1 MIKWREAYE
10 RLRGTPEFTKWFGGS
25 APMGAFRFLAYSQQ
39 FTGVVGSATAGSPG
53 TVSGP
58 TPQNFPSGAI
68 ILGIT
73 AGCYQ
78 AQQSE
83 GAADYAPS
91 SNVGRRDLFCL
102 ALQYSGGEQITPNGL
117 TMAEA
122 LLGGGYDTIFPA
134 KEIMVPPSQTL
145 LCSVAALTPS
155 TLPNLAVHVVY
166 HAMVPRAAA

>member
-10 RLRGTPEFTKWFGGS
+10 RVKGSQEFVRYFG
-25 APMGAFRFLAYSQQ
+25 ANLPMGAFRFLSYSQR
-39 FTGVVGSATAGSPG
+39 FEGVVGSATAGTPG
-53 TVSGP
+53 TQSGP
-58 TPQNFPSGAI
+58 TAQNFPSGAI

-73 AGCYQ
+73 AGAYQ

-91 SNVGRRDLFCL
+91 VNVGRRDLFCL
-102 ALQYSGGEQITPNGL
+102 AFQYSGGEQITPNGL

-145 LCSVAALTPS
+145 LCSVAALFPS
-155 TLPNLAVHVVY
+155 TLPNIAVHVCY
-166 HAMVPRAAA
+166 HAMVPRGAQ